1 MYGYFKD
8 NANVVACAAALQD
21 YIDKMFPGS
30 DSGRSGRD
38 SDVPEVSVSFSE
50 FGAIIEA
57 SELQVWH
64 SEQGQGDMTP
74 ENVIASFRARCD
86 YWAVFGTHANS
97 PVPPKPVAQPTPF
110 QLDGASEPRKEAGLR
125 LPLESHVLQAFVSEG
140 VKPMMDQVI
149 RIDRDSL
156 ILGYAGVYSSFLLF
170 AQPVIDCP
178 LPVSAKVEHR
188 ALAMPHGKVCEDHA
202 AKALLSGGT

>member
-1 MYGYFKD
+1 MYGYFED
-8 NANVVACAAALQD
+8 HANVVACAAALQD

-64 SEQGQGDMTP
+64 SAQGQGDMTP

-86 YWAVFGTHANS
+86 YWAVFGTLATP
-97 PVPPKPVAQPTPF
+97 PVPPKPVVQVAGRTCADCGKIFIEQHEPWPIRPSCINCNV
-110 QLDGASEPRKEAGLR
+110 GA
-125 LPLESHVLQAFVSEG
+125 
-140 VKPMMDQVI
+140 
-149 RIDRDSL
+149 
-156 ILGYAGVYSSFLLF
+156 
-170 AQPVIDCP
+170 
-178 LPVSAKVEHR
+178 
-188 ALAMPHGKVCEDHA
+188 
-202 AKALLSGGT
+202 